1 MMETGPKP
9 TQATL
14 EGEPGSSRRAAVDTT
29 TELLQLH
36 EAYGWTLDA
45 ALGEGRDDLAWHI
58 VQNLGDEVLVTLA
71 TPTAD
76 FGRC

>member
-1 MMETGPKP
+1 M
-9 TQATL
+9 
-14 EGEPGSSRRAAVDTT
+14 DTT